1 MGTSYRLPLI
11 ATSVAGFLAL
21 GPPLLLYA
29 YGRWGSKEGLTGKAL
44 GHGLADTGA

>member
-29 YGRWGSKEGLTGKAL
+29 YGRWGSRGLQARRSATG
-44 GHGLADTGA
+44 